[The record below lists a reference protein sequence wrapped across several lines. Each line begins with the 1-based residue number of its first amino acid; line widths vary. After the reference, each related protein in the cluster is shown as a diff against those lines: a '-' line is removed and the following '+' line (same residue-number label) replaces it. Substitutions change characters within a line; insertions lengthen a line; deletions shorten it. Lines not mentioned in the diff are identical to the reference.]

1 MTIFAILRY
10 ARISY
15 QKSILVAN
23 QIRGL
28 PVNDALN
35 ILTFSVKK
43 SSYIIKKLLLSALSN
58 AKYKHKFTIEE
69 LKISK
74 IIINKAP
81 SFKRSICKAKGK
93 GSKMLKKNCHIS
105 INLNIL

>member
-74 IIINKAP
+74 GVWGFKIEKKIIIPLSGN
-81 SFKRSICKAKGK
+81 ICFQ
-93 GSKMLKKNCHIS
+93 I
-105 INLNIL
+105 